1 MEKLF
6 STTIRTPTTL
16 VTLVVMVLFAM
27 SVSSAEVSKSVQLRP
42 GDTVFGVLTAN
53 GVSARSSMEL
63 LSSKFIS
70 TRMDA
75 VRDGSTVEFVVENE
89 QLVRIHVSGPL
100 RGTFN
105 AWLGRA
111 GGWQADESA
120 APAGNTIASQ
130 IRRLEARGI
139 NQRVNARRIA
149 STEADSPRSLALVVQ
164 RAEREASS
172 RLAANNAV
180 RAINGS
186 AQRVVAGRNV
196 NATSDVPK
204 PQPKPKPVP
213 KVNLP
218 TPVVAAAPQQP
229 RANVTSVTA
238 TAASGTGIA
247 GSLSVAQ
254 STSVRSSASTPETTI
269 ALLDESG
276 AGEARVGGQSAPQSG
291 PKPRLE
297 VDAESLSPAACPTIA
312 GAWVAAYDH
321 FDCEAQVSFSMTA
334 PGVFEMKQDGC
345 GDIAGSVSL
354 DGRSV
359 SGNWEHLVCE
369 GVLNLQLDETC
380 QEGVGTWQ
388 ANEGKALCPDKPY
401 AVTITR
407 GSVDPKAKR
416 SKRTLT
422 LFGGAA
428 PGGTG
433 PSGDR

>member
-1 MEKLF
+1 MAVIAML
-6 STTIRTPTTL
+6 
-16 VTLVVMVLFAM
+16 LFAM
-27 SVSSAEVSKSVQLRP
+27 NVSSAEVSKTVQLRP

-63 LSSKFIS
+63 LSSKFIA

-75 VRDGSTVEFVVENE
+75 VRDGSTVEFVVEDE
-89 QLVRIHVSGPL
+89 QLVRIHVYGPL

-105 AWLGRA
+105 AWRGRA

-120 APAGNTIASQ
+120 APTGNTIASQ

-139 NQRVNARRIA
+139 NKRVNARRRA
-149 STEADSPRSLALVVQ
+149 STDADSSRSLALVVQ
-164 RAEREASS
+164 RAEPQASS
-172 RLAANNAV
+172 RLAANSAV

-186 AQRVVAGRNV
+186 APRVVAGRNV

-204 PQPKPKPVP
+204 PQPKPVP

-229 RANVTSVTA
+229 RSNVTSVTE
-238 TAASGTGIA
+238 TAASGAGIA

-269 ALLDESG
+269 ALLDESR
-276 AGEARVGGQSAPQSG
+276 AGETRVGQQRAPKDGS
-291 PKPRLE
+291 KPRVE
-297 VDAESLSPAACPTIA
+297 VAAESLGPAACPTIA

-369 GVLNLQLDETC
+369 GVLNLQLDKTC

-407 GSVDPKAKR
+407 GSVVPKAKR

-422 LFGGAA
+422 LFGGPA
-428 PGGTG
+428 PGGSG
-433 PSGDR
+433 PSGDLYSGDR